1 MFIAIAGMLKMND
14 AYIKVRL
21 TEELKEQAL
30 RTFETMGISAS
41 EAIRVF
47 LTRTIAEQRIPFE
60 VKSVRSPVFEDEL
73 SQEELKKEILKGKR
87 AIDEGRCLPADE
99 AFAKIRRN
107 LGL

>member
-1 MFIAIAGMLKMND
+1 MND
-14 AYIKVRL
+14 TYIKVRL
-21 TEELKEQAL
+21 SEELKEQAL

-60 VKSVRSPVFEDEL
+60 VKSVRLPVFTDSL
-73 SQEELKKEILKGKR
+73 TSEEVKAEILKGKKD
-87 AIDEGRCLPADE
+87 IDEGRCLPADV
-99 AFAKIRRN
+99 AFTKIRKN